1 MWVNLSLRAAEIKS
15 SINKKADGGGESHV
29 ASERFLSFLGE
40 ENVQSRF
47 CVDQ

>member
-1 MWVNLSLRAAEIKS
+1 MWVNLSLRAVEIKS
-15 SINKKADGGGESHV
+15 SINKKADGGESHV

-40 ENVQSRF
+40 ENVHSRF

>member
-1 MWVNLSLRAAEIKS
+1 MWVNLSLTAAEIKS
-15 SINKKADGGGESHV
+15 SINKEADGGESHV

-40 ENVQSRF
+40 ENVHGRF